1 MIFQIKYSSRTTMLE
16 LELMTDCKSNSV
28 ECIMLFL
35 SKAIFEY
42 RFEYELILQQN
53 LLLNRLFLSN
63 TALPCR

>member
-1 MIFQIKYSSRTTMLE
+1 MLE

-53 LLLNRLFLSN
+53 LLLNKLFLSN